1 MELVAGEA
9 VSRRHWIKAGEL
21 ADNVDPADIPYV
33 ALALHF
39 KCQIWTGDKR
49 LRAGLAAN
57 GFNGT
62 MDTAEV
68 RKFLALDQ

>member
-1 MELVAGEA
+1 M
-9 VSRRHWIKAGEL
+9 
-21 ADNVDPADIPYV
+21 DYADIPYV

-68 RKFLALDQ
+68 RKLLALDQ